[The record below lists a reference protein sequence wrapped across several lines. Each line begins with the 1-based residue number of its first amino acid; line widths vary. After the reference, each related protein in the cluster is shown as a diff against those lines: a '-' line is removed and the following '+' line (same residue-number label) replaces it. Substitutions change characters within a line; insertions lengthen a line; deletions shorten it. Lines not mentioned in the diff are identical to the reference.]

1 MSYRFTTGPTLGVS
15 CTNGVIQPNTHGAPP
30 PPLIADIALRSRARL
45 CDRSLMVMEAM
56 ACLQNGRRRVAGS
69 QRKLRYDV
77 QGLCQC
83 AADRCAFLCVL
94 AGCGIERTRACVRR
108 ARARRDVGGRPT

>member
-56 ACLQNGRRRVAGS
+56 ACLQNGRRVAWPEVKGS
-69 QRKLRYDV
+69 CDMTCK
-77 QGLCQC
+77 GC
-83 AADRCAFLCVL
+83 AN
-94 AGCGIERTRACVRR
+94 VRR
-108 ARARRDVGGRPT
+108 IGALSCASLLGAG